1 MGRRVVKGFGL
12 LGSTGGDVCAGYLEH
27 ARAFGPVPG
36 VGADFI
42 DVLDRS
48 GLRGRGGGAF
58 PTATKW
64 AAVAAARAR
73 NPVVLANGAE
83 GEPASAKD
91 RLLMRTR
98 PHLLI
103 DGTLIAAR
111 TVGARDIVFYV
122 GGAHSDALS
131 AMTAAIAERPEPE
144 RSLMTLVAAPPGY
157 VAGEETAAVHFI
169 NDGVALPLS
178 TPPRPHQRGVNG
190 RPTLVNNVETLAH
203 VALIARFGDAW
214 FRGGGTGD
222 APGTLLLT
230 LGGAVQQPGVVEVPN
245 GATVADAVRAA
256 GGLHSDCDAV
266 LVGGYFGTWHAG
278 DDAWATRLDAASLRD
293 AGHTLGCGVVY
304 AKPAHVCGVE
314 STSRVLAYLAGES
327 AQQCGPCVFGLRAIA
342 DALARVA
349 ASRGGPH
356 DLERLHRWA
365 GVVRGRGACR
375 HPDGASQFV
384 RSALNVFAG
393 DFDAHA
399 HGQRCLAKPLAVA
412 S

>member
-1 MGRRVVKGFGL
+1 MNGFGL
-12 LGSTGGDVCAGYLEH
+12 LSNRGDAPAGYREH
-27 ARAFGPVPG
+27 AHAFGSVPG
-36 VGADFI
+36 FGADFI

-58 PTATKW
+58 RTATKW
-64 AAVAAARAR
+64 AAVAAARTR
-73 NPVVLANGAE
+73 KPVVLVNGAE

-91 RLLMRTR
+91 RVLMRAR
-98 PHLLI
+98 PHLVV
-103 DGTLIAAR
+103 DGALIAAR

-122 GGAHSDALS
+122 GGAHSDAL
-131 AMTAAIAERPEPE
+131 AAITAAIAERPESE
-144 RSLMTLVAAPPGY
+144 RTLMTLVAAPPGY

-178 TPPRPHQRGVNG
+178 VPPRPYERGVNG

-214 FRGGGTGD
+214 FRGGGTAG

-230 LGGAVQQPGVVEVPN
+230 LGGAVQRPGVVEVRN
-245 GATVADAVRAA
+245 GVTVADAVRAA
-256 GGLHSDCDAV
+256 GGPHSDSDAV

-278 DDAWATRLDAASLRD
+278 AEAWATRLDAASLRD
-293 AGHTLGCGVVY
+293 AGHTLGCGVVH
-304 AKPAHVCGVE
+304 ALPADTCGVE
-314 STSRVLAYLAGES
+314 TTRRVLAYLAGES

-342 DALARVA
+342 GALANVA
-349 ASRGGPH
+349 ESSGGPH
-356 DLERLHRWA
+356 DLEHLHRWA
-365 GVVRGRGACR
+365 ALVRGRGACR
-375 HPDGASQFV
+375 HPDGAAQFV
-384 RSALNVFAG
+384 RSALSVFAD

-399 HGQRCLAKPLAVA
+399 HGHRCLAQTAFALA